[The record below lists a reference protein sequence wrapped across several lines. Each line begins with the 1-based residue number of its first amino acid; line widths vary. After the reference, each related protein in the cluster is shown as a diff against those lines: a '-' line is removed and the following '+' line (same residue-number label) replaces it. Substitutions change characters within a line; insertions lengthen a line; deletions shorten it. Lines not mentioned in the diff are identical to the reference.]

1 LSVLPG
7 LKGAR
12 DARFTMWVSLL
23 SMWGGRIVAGYTL
36 GVVLGFG
43 VIGIWLGM
51 CLDWIIR
58 GSFFYWR
65 LASGKWLW
73 KYR

>member
-1 LSVLPG
+1 MRLV
-7 LKGAR
+7 K
-12 DARFTMWVSLL
+12 FLL
-23 SMWGGRIVAGYTL
+23 LTTSGSAIWNTILIVAGYTL

>member
-1 LSVLPG
+1 
-7 LKGAR
+7 
-12 DARFTMWVSLL
+12 
-23 SMWGGRIVAGYTL
+23 
-36 GVVLGFG
+36 
-43 VIGIWLGM
+43 M

-58 GSFFYWR
+58 GAFFYWR

>member
-1 LSVLPG
+1 
-7 LKGAR
+7 
-12 DARFTMWVSLL
+12 
-23 SMWGGRIVAGYTL
+23 
-36 GVVLGFG
+36 VVLGFG